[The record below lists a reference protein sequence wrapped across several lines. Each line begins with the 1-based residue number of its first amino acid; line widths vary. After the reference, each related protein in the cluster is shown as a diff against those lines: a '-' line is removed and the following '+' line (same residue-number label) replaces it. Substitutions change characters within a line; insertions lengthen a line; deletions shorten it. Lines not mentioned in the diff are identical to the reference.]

1 MSDTVDQPRDKADLL
16 TRIEAAHTE
25 LESALV
31 GIPPDQ
37 LGTMRDAEG
46 WTVADHLGHLA
57 AWERS
62 MLALFSGRPR
72 HEGLGI
78 DRATY
83 ESGDIDAINAA
94 IRASSAGRSLDE
106 AIADLERTHAE
117 LMAKVATMSD
127 DDLRQPYAHFLPD
140 EGGAGFGNDSGDP
153 ILWRLCG
160 NTADHFAEHCADL
173 LAMRTTR

>member
-1 MSDTVDQPRDKADLL
+1 MSDTPDQPRDKADLL
-16 TRIEAAHTE
+16 ARIDAAHAE
-25 LESALV
+25 LDAAII
-31 GIPPDQ
+31 GIPADQ
-37 LGTMRDAEG
+37 LGSLRDAEG
-46 WTVADHLGHLA
+46 WSVADHLAHLT

-78 DRATY
+78 DRETY
-83 ESGDIDAINAA
+83 EAGDINAINAA
-94 IRASSAGRSLDE
+94 VRATSAGQSAD
-106 AIADLERTHAE
+106 AVIAAFERTHADM
-117 LMAKVATMSD
+117 MARVTTMSD

-140 EGGAGFGNDSGDP
+140 EPGSGFGNDSGDP

-173 LAMRTTR
+173 LAMRPA

>member
-1 MSDTVDQPRDKADLL
+1 MSDTADQPRDKADLL
-16 TRIEAAHTE
+16 ARIDAAHAE
-25 LESALV
+25 LDSALV
-31 GIPPDQ
+31 SIPPDQ
-37 LGTMRDAEG
+37 LASLRDAEG

-78 DRATY
+78 DRETY
-83 ESGDIDAINAA
+83 EAGDVDAINAA
-94 IRASSAGRSLDE
+94 VRASTAGRAPDA

-117 LMAKVATMSD
+117 LMTKVATMSD
-127 DDLRQPYAHFLPD
+127 DDLRQPYRHFLPD
-140 EGGAGFGNDSGDP
+140 EPDSGFGNDSDDP

-160 NTADHFAEHCADL
+160 NTADHFVEHCADL
-173 LAMRTTR
+173 LAMRPA